1 MISSKNLR
9 RYAIA
14 GVINDGIDNTD
25 LPGMVPEFS
34 EVAGKNAAQALRR
47 SFDFEI
53 PMRDLA
59 QLIEQSIDNC
69 DDHFSLA
76 DILLKLDTFDPKK
89 RVSL

>member
-34 EVAGKNAAQALRR
+34 EVEGKTRHR
-47 SFDFEI
+47 HSGEV
-53 PMRDLA
+53 
-59 QLIEQSIDNC
+59 ST
-69 DDHFSLA
+69 
-76 DILLKLDTFDPKK
+76 LKFP
-89 RVSL
+89 